1 MKKSYFALLTMI
13 AVTLGAIGFGFAAAE
28 DSNEK
33 ANAQISQL
41 AARLPKSD
49 GVMMMD
55 MRRLMNDAV
64 PQILSGRMQLL
75 GDINQKIEQIKAQTG
90 IDLRQFEQLAVGVN
104 FSRKEAG
111 KIGVE
116 PFVLARGS
124 MNAGALLAVAKVA
137 AKGKYREENLSG
149 KTVYVFSAKEIFQ
162 DNKPAAKTPQ
172 DEAEFAKMLAQIP
185 AEIAVTNLDENTL
198 AFGSMSRVAETLGKT
213 SSVAPE
219 LLALAGR
226 KPSAVVS
233 FAANAPK
240 GLAQLLKLDNDEIA
254 KNLDSIQQVYGS
266 MDLVGQNSLVDLTAK
281 TDSQQQ
287 AQNLEDMLAGL
298 QMLGKGLL
306 GGTNGA
312 NKQIYIR
319 MVDNA
324 KISRQTNEV
333 TLSVQVANSDLSAL
347 LAKK

>member
-1 MKKSYFALLTMI
+1 MKKSFIALLI
-13 AVTLGAIGFGFAAAE
+13 AFAITIGTVGFAIAE
-28 DSNEK
+28 NSNEK
-33 ANAQISQL
+33 SSAQLSQL

-49 GVMMMD
+49 GIAVMD

-75 GDINQKIEQIKAQTG
+75 GDINQKIEEIKSRTG
-90 IDLRQFEQLAVGVN
+90 IDLRQFEQLAVGFN
-104 FSRKEAG
+104 FSRNEAS

-116 PFVLARGS
+116 PFVLARGA
-124 MNAGALLAVAKVA
+124 MNTNSLLAVAKVA

-149 KTVYVFSAKEIFQ
+149 KTIYVFAAKEIFQ
-162 DNKPAAKTPQ
+162 DNKPVAKTPE
-172 DEAEFAKMLAQIP
+172 DEADYAKMLAQIP
-185 AEIAVTNLDENTL
+185 AEIAVTNLDDNTL
-198 AFGSMSRVAETLGKT
+198 AFGSRARVAEAIGA
-213 SSVAPE
+213 SSRVAPE
-219 LLALAGR
+219 LLALVNR
-226 KPSAVVS
+226 KPLAVVS
-233 FAANAPK
+233 FAANAPE
-240 GLAQLLKLDNDEIA
+240 GLAQILKLDNDEIA

-266 MDLVGQNSLVDLTAK
+266 TELIGQNSLIDLTAR
-281 TDSQQQ
+281 TDSPQQ

-306 GGTNGA
+306 GGTSGA

-319 MVDNA
+319 LVDNA

-333 TLSVQVANSDLSAL
+333 TLNVQVANSDLSAL